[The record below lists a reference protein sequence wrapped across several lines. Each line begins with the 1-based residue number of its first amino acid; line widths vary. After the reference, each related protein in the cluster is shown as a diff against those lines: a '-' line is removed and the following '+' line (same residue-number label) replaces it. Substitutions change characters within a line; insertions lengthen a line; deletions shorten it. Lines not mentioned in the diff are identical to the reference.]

1 MVAHLLHK
9 TVSEDP
15 AAAFPLKIMTCY
27 GMQMGSS
34 YPLKILKLVMDFENS
49 LCDYE
54 EQFCLHLC
62 AVYPAY
68 IDIGLSYII
77 QRL

>member
-1 MVAHLLHK
+1 MMLMVAHLLHK
-9 TVSEDP
+9 RVSEDP
-15 AAAFPLKIMTCY
+15 AAAFPLKIM
-27 GMQMGSS
+27 
-34 YPLKILKLVMDFENS
+34 KLVMDFENS
-49 LCDYE
+49 LCDYK
-54 EQFCLHLC
+54 EQFCLHSC